1 VDLERL
7 FRQIVL
13 NLAATDPARLRG
25 PLPLVDICNSI
36 VPYRANRRALQI
48 ESSEDY
54 ELALLRLCA
63 GEGGLAYTEPGGTQL
78 EFASEIAS
86 PNPDLTLLDRH
97 PQALVHLSAAAV
109 AQVTDVKSDL
119 RFAPRQSALPDGP
132 LIPSAETT
140 SKPGRNGELT
150 HCIRCSSALPGGRPL
165 NFCPHCGYDLKRRQ
179 CNQCS
184 SEIEPDWKHCVSC
197 GVLVAA
203 TNAAAARSEEHAS
216 ARNLLSVAKP
226 RPSRNPR

>member
-7 FRQIVL
+7 FRQIVV
-13 NLAATDPARLRG
+13 NLTATDPARLRG

-63 GEGGLAYTEPGGTQL
+63 GEGGLAYTEPGRTQL

-86 PNPDLTLLDRH
+86 PNPDLTLLERY
-97 PQALVHLSAAAV
+97 PQALVHLSPAAV
-109 AQVTDVKSDL
+109 ARFTDVKSDL

-132 LIPSAETT
+132 LIPAAQTAA
-140 SKPGRNGELT
+140 KPGGNRELT
-150 HCIRCSSALPGGRPL
+150 VCIRCSAALPGGRPI

-179 CNQCS
+179 CSQCS

-197 GVLVAA
+197 GVLVSG
-203 TNAAAARSEEHAS
+203 TSAAAARPEETAS

-226 RPSRNPR
+226 RPSRKAR